1 MEVPLISTFYKIRYI
16 LEELYVAVIRIISRL
31 IIYIDQLNAA
41 FEDSLVIVLIRLIS
55 SVVLHR
61 KSVTGKSITTRLVPY
76 FQKWIIKFWENLA
89 AKLFL
94 YMYVKYMIS
103 KFCLQLFQ
111 RRDTCFKK
119 VVYRSSHSCLC
130 EEELLCSTYI
140 IYFLF
145 NSFFL

>member
-1 MEVPLISTFYKIRYI
+1 MSALFCLFLCFISYPKKLEAYIPTFYKIIYI
-16 LEELYVAVIRIISRL
+16 LEELYVAVMRIISRL

-103 KFCLQLFQ
+103 KFCIGNSCRQLFQ
-111 RRDTCFKK
+111 RRDTYVSKK
-119 VVYRSSHSCLC
+119 
-130 EEELLCSTYI
+130 
-140 IYFLF
+140 
-145 NSFFL
+145 